1 VQINTDGIH
10 NLTYQAVDV
19 AGRRSPPQSL
29 TVRLDQT
36 PPMVICSQAPPPQSS
51 GWNNTDV
58 TVSFTATDSHS
69 GIATVSS
76 PVRVS
81 AEGANQPI
89 TGTASDKAGNS
100 ASATCR
106 MSIDKSPPAL
116 TASASPA
123 TLWPP
128 DGKMVPITIS
138 GTITDPTSG
147 VSTATYAV
155 KDEYGSVQ
163 PSGSVTL
170 VNGSYSFTI
179 QLQAS
184 RNGNDQ
190 DGRQYTITVS
200 VQDKAGNQRSAATG
214 VTVPHDQGK

>member
-1 VQINTDGIH
+1 
-10 NLTYQAVDV
+10 
-19 AGRRSPPQSL
+19 
-29 TVRLDQT
+29 
-36 PPMVICSQAPPPQSS
+36 
-51 GWNNTDV
+51 
-58 TVSFTATDSHS
+58 
-69 GIATVSS
+69 
-76 PVRVS
+76 VS

-106 MSIDKSPPAL
+106 VSIDKSPPAL

-155 KDEYGSVQ
+155 KDEYGRIQ
-163 PSGSVTL
+163 PSGPVT
-170 VNGSYSFTI
+170 VNADGRYAFTTH
-179 QLQAS
+179 LQAS
-184 RNGNDQ
+184 RRGNDS
-190 DGRQYTITVS
+190 DGRHYTITVS
-200 VQDKAGNQRSAATG
+200 AQDPAGNKGSAST
-214 VTVPHDQGK
+214 VVIVPHDLGD

>member
-1 VQINTDGIH
+1 
-10 NLTYQAVDV
+10 
-19 AGRRSPPQSL
+19 
-29 TVRLDQT
+29 
-36 PPMVICSQAPPPQSS
+36 
-51 GWNNTDV
+51 
-58 TVSFTATDSHS
+58 
-69 GIATVSS
+69 VSS

-106 MSIDKSPPAL
+106 VSIDKSPPAL

>member
-1 VQINTDGIH
+1 
-10 NLTYQAVDV
+10 
-19 AGRRSPPQSL
+19 
-29 TVRLDQT
+29 
-36 PPMVICSQAPPPQSS
+36 
-51 GWNNTDV
+51 
-58 TVSFTATDSHS
+58 
-69 GIATVSS
+69 
-76 PVRVS
+76 
-81 AEGANQPI
+81 
-89 TGTASDKAGNS
+89 
-100 ASATCR
+100 
-106 MSIDKSPPAL
+106 
-116 TASASPA
+116 
-123 TLWPP
+123 
-128 DGKMVPITIS
+128 MVPITIS

-200 VQDKAGNQRSAATG
+200 VRDKAGNQRSAATG